1 MTGWDTDYTVRGN
14 RWGGAA
20 SELPALPAGARVLEC
35 GCGNGKTLAAM
46 RSRGWEVIGIDI
58 SPAAVSLASAA
69 LARGNFSLS
78 DDSTGLH
85 CCSVVCGDVT
95 SLPFSDNSFDA
106 VFCWHVLGH
115 LPATVW
121 PTAASE
127 MRRVLRPSGKIFF
140 KGFSRNDMRCGKG
153 REVEPYS
160 YLRGDGIV
168 THYFTDTELREV
180 FGTGELT
187 RVSWK
192 MRVRG
197 TDYLREE
204 LCGAFGREGFD

>member
-46 RSRGWEVIGIDI
+46 RSRGWEVIGIDT

-115 LPATVW
+115 LPAPLW

-127 MRRVLRPSGKIFF
+127 MRRVLRSSG
-140 KGFSRNDMRCGKG
+140 GKG
-153 REVEPYS
+153 REVAPYS

-168 THYFTDTELREV
+168 THYFTDSELREV

-204 LCGAFGREGFD
+204 LCGVFGREGFD

>member
-1 MTGWDTDYTVRGN
+1 MILPPQLYLSHPRLLHGEILSSLMTAQVRTAV
-14 RWGGAA
+14 R
-20 SELPALPAGARVLEC
+20 SFAGMLLRCRFL
-35 GCGNGKTLAAM
+35 TTRLM
-46 RSRGWEVIGIDI
+46 RC
-58 SPAAVSLASAA
+58 SA
-69 LARGNFSLS
+69 GM
-78 DDSTGLH
+78 
-85 CCSVVCGDVT
+85 CSVVCGDVT

-115 LPATVW
+115 LPAPLW

-127 MRRVLRPSGKIFF
+127 MRRVLRSSGKIFF

-153 REVEPYS
+153 REVAPYS

-204 LCGAFGREGFD
+204 LCGVFGREGFD

>member
-1 MTGWDTDYTVRGN
+1 
-14 RWGGAA
+14 
-20 SELPALPAGARVLEC
+20 
-35 GCGNGKTLAAM
+35 
-46 RSRGWEVIGIDI
+46 
-58 SPAAVSLASAA
+58 
-69 LARGNFSLS
+69 
-78 DDSTGLH
+78 
-85 CCSVVCGDVT
+85 
-95 SLPFSDNSFDA
+95 FDA

-127 MRRVLRPSGKIFF
+127 MRRVLRPSGKMFL

-204 LCGAFGREGFD
+204 LCGVFGREGFV